1 MISKRER
8 EPSSSF
14 EGSEEDQRER
24 RRTFDIELI
33 LWGANSDHSGDRSP
47 PESVTTREITKLE
60 ILVVAAERSSVLV
73 LARALQSLAVRR
85 LVCMLAS
92 PCTAEIVSFEAP
104 RWSLAPGSAERI

>member
-33 LWGANSDHSGDRSP
+33 LWGTNSDHSGDRSP

-85 LVCMLAS
+85 LVCDVAVWRWGWPDGLGRGG
-92 PCTAEIVSFEAP
+92 AP
-104 RWSLAPGSAERI
+104 